1 MKIALKIVSR
11 TLLLL
16 AITVMP
22 TLTFDQGGIPQA
34 FAANEANPSEAS
46 GNLEKNAPSPRD
58 EAVLGELKALLSEN
72 YCPNDDVKK
81 WDFFVPAPA
90 CLQEQA
96 KKVAV
101 LVYGPSEFSEE
112 EEQRLRELAASR
124 KKVQAKLKEVGCK
137 PGEVKKW
144 TDDGQV
150 DAPPKCMQVEAKIM
164 QEQARKD
171 NIEGGGLSILQ
182 HHVLETKLRHLAD
195 MDRSHLL
202 LAQMLSL
209 YTCDT
214 DKKTSEECVLNFYKS
229 IKSKW

>member
-1 MKIALKIVSR
+1 MKRSKYFFLAATLIFSAVMVSY
-11 TLLLL
+11 TY
-16 AITVMP
+16 ANDT
-22 TLTFDQGGIPQA
+22 GN
-34 FAANEANPSEAS
+34 FAV
-46 GNLEKNAPSPRD
+46 NAVSQ
-58 EAVLGELKALLSEN
+58 EAVVQDEEAILKELEALLSEN
-72 YCPNDDVKK
+72 YCPDYDVKK
-81 WDFFVPAPA
+81 WNFFDPAPA

-112 EEQRLRELAASR
+112 EEQRLREFVASR

-150 DAPPKCMQVEAKIM
+150 DAPPECMQVEAKIM

-171 NIEGGGLSILQ
+171 NIEGGGLSIIQ
-182 HHVLETKLRHLAD
+182 RHVLETKLRHLAD
-195 MDRSHLL
+195 MDRLHLL

-214 DKKTSEECVLNFYKS
+214 DKNTGEKCVLNFYNDLKR
-229 IKSKW
+229 KW